1 MTDTKRVILLIGVLV
16 VITLTVTGVTIG
28 LLYGA
33 AIREERARLIDTAK
47 SQARLMESVARFD
60 AGYSQTYPDGSVA
73 ATINQVLDAHEQY
86 EGFGD
91 TGEFTLARRE
101 GSDIVFLLSH
111 RQVGLESREPIPF
124 ASELAEPMRRALLG
138 LSGTVVGLDYR
149 GVVVLAAYEP
159 VAELDLGIVAKID
172 LTEIRSPFVRA
183 AAISAGVAVFAI
195 LLGTALFV
203 RVTNPIIHRLTESE
217 ERFRDLYE
225 NAPNAYFSVGVDGY
239 IRACNRRAT
248 ELLGYGT
255 EELVGRSVFELYDDT
270 PHGKKKAHEIFQRFL
285 SGETSSNEELQMKK
299 KDGTP
304 VWISLTVNI
313 IRNKHGDIIRSRSMA
328 VDITQRKLHEE
339 KLAYLA
345 RHDPLT
351 GVYNRYSLDE
361 LLEHEVKR
369 SRRYNHPIG
378 LLMVDVNRFKEI
390 NDRFGHQLGDHVLQ
404 RVAQLLAEQVRDTDI
419 VARYGG
425 DEFLI
430 ILPETD
436 GGIDALLG
444 RIRKAVA
451 QQNRENPLVKFPIT
465 LAIGSAHWEPNS
477 ERSLNEA
484 LHDADQ
490 RMYEDKTRKEDN
502 GLFDS
507 HSKL

>member
-1 MTDTKRVILLIGVLV
+1 MADFKRVFLLIGVLA

-28 LLYGA
+28 LLSGA
-33 AIREERARLIDTAK
+33 AIREERARLVDTAK

-60 AGYSQTYPDGSVA
+60 ADYSQTYPDGPVA
-73 ATINQVLDAHEQY
+73 ATISQVLDAHERY

-101 GSDIVFLLSH
+101 GDNIAFLLSH
-111 RQVGLESREPIPF
+111 RQVGLESREPVPF

-172 LTEIRSPFVRA
+172 LAEIRSPFVTA
-183 AAISAGVAVFAI
+183 GAISAGVAVFAI
-195 LLGTALFV
+195 LLGTCLFV
-203 RVTNPIIHRLTESE
+203 TVTNPIMRRLIESE

-225 NAPNAYFSVGVDGY
+225 NAPNAYFSVGADSY
-239 IRACNRRAT
+239 IRACNRRAGQ
-248 ELLGYGT
+248 LLGYGT
-255 EELVGRSVFELYDDT
+255 EELVGQSVFELYADT
-270 PHGKKKAHEIFQRFL
+270 PQGKKKAREVFQRFRA
-285 SGETSSNEELQMKK
+285 GEAISDEELQMQK

-304 VWISLTVNI
+304 VWICLTVNSV
-313 IRNKHGDIIRSRSMA
+313 RNKQGDIIKSRSMV
-328 VDITQRKLHEE
+328 VDITQRKRYEE
-339 KLAYLA
+339 KLVFLA

-361 LLEHEVKR
+361 LLDQEVKR
-369 SRRYNHPIG
+369 SQRYNHPID

-390 NDRFGHQLGDHVLQ
+390 NDRFGHQLGDRVLQ
-404 RVAQLLAEQVRDTDI
+404 KVAQLLTEQVRETDI

-436 GGIDALLG
+436 DGIDVLLG
-444 RIRKAVA
+444 RIREAVA
-451 QQNRENPLVKFPIT
+451 RQNRENPLIEFPIT
-465 LAIGSAHWEPNS
+465 LAIGSAHWDPGS
-477 ERSLNEA
+477 ERSLDEA
-484 LHDADQ
+484 VRDADQ
-490 RMYEDKTRKEDN
+490 RMYEDKA
-502 GLFDS
+502 G
-507 HSKL
+507 